1 MNSRSINGFTKI
13 HLLGIIVTQQ
23 ERMECVMTSHFLQEG
38 LTGSNAQLKQSFGS
52 FIKKHRVAKKMTQ
65 EDLAVALGVTKK
77 SVCYF
82 EKGRTFPTQENIF
95 KLAIILDMSLDE
107 FIFGESVFNHE
118 ISIPQINQMLQTL
131 SKKEQ
136 GMALATLST
145 IIETIIKGKE

>member
-1 MNSRSINGFTKI
+1 
-13 HLLGIIVTQQ
+13 
-23 ERMECVMTSHFLQEG
+23 MTSHFSQEG
-38 LTGSNAQLKQSFGS
+38 LPFGNVQLKQSFGS

-65 EDLAVALGVTKK
+65 EELAVALGVTKK